1 MSIFD
6 EFEREADLAAPP
18 EIVNFYRENKEKGGI
33 DMQKFWDLL
42 SQSVIVQGFITALF
56 VGTTCYLWATGQPV
70 PQELWT
76 ANTVV
81 LGFFFGAKTQQIA
94 SRRK

>member
-1 MSIFD
+1 MFD
-6 EFEREADLAAPP
+6 EFEREADIAAPP
-18 EIVNFYRENKEKGGI
+18 DVVNFFRDKIGKEVST
-33 DMQKFWDLL
+33 MQRFWDLL
-42 SQSVIVQGFITALF
+42 TESVIVQGFITCMF
-56 VGTTCYLWATGQPV
+56 VGVTCYLWATGQPV

-94 SRRK
+94 SRRR